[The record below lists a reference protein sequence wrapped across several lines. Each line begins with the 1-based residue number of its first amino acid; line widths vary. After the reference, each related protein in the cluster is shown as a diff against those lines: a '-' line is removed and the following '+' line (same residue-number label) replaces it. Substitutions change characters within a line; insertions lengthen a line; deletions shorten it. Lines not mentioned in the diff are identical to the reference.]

1 MGIKGLWKEVQP
13 VCRAGHISQF
23 RGLRVGVDTY
33 CWLHRAVISC
43 AAELALGKPCDKY
56 LTFMMN
62 RVDLLLRYGV
72 TPVLIFDGDA
82 MPMKQGTD
90 ADRKA
95 RRSQANEEGRR
106 LLEQGA
112 IDEAHRML
120 EKSLDV
126 TTEIAFTVLQIMQDR
141 GIECIVAPY
150 EADAQLG
157 YLSKEGYIHAVISE
171 DSDLIVYHCGTLL
184 AKMDSSGSCD
194 CLYVRDLPNIPLLN
208 QLSYESFVVGC
219 IMSGCDYLPSLPN
232 VGIKTAFKLIGTAK
246 SIPLLMEALRTQHGF
261 SQRELAPYEEA
272 LHKAFYCFAHHLV
285 YDPVRKQVVPFR
297 PFPIAVSHQEELIG
311 AGWDSDLAV
320 SVCRDC
326 AVDPIAK
333 QPYTKHHQANVDMYM
348 RRVKGGQTSLT
359 TFRGFEEKR
368 SAKIVLGMA
377 AAASSSSATRR
388 LADSPGMRE
397 PRGEQ
402 LGMQFIG
409 AQNSNARN
417 PNRRQLVVSK
427 YFHGG
432 RAAVI
437 SDSDDDDSAPPTP
450 NLETHATDNGLD
462 SSTQCSTAVSTAASP
477 ALFTVPSPLPLLV
490 ADDEVHGAGSFTGG
504 SPPLQEP
511 IAVPPSVVVARGC
524 PYGYPQCGQS
534 HSIFLKCFEGRG
546 WSKGADGLSPTS
558 TQQDSD
564 GVTTRP
570 GKREREDVLTK
581 PFVPAASDVIAL
593 RRVLG
598 APTQTSNLHTPQTPG
613 LSDSSSAPNTI
624 TNGIGAAAM
633 KKLRFMPPKVMTTPP
648 PSTATSTTGSSAGV
662 SDSTKA
668 AAALFEQF
676 TFRR

>member
-95 RRSQANEEGRR
+95 RRAQANEEGRR

-141 GIECIVAPY
+141 GIECIVSPY

-157 YLSKEGYIHAVISE
+157 YLIKEGYIHAVISE
-171 DSDLIVYHCGTLL
+171 DSDLIVYHTGTLL

-232 VGIKTAFKLIGTAK
+232 VGIKTAFRLVASAK

-297 PFPIAVSHQEELIG
+297 PFPIAVAHQEALIG
-311 AGWDSDLAV
+311 AQWDAELAV
-320 SVCRDC
+320 AVCRDC
-326 AVDPIAK
+326 TVDPIAK
-333 QPYTKHHQANVDMYM
+333 KPYTHHHQANVDMYM
-348 RRVKGGQTSLT
+348 KRVKGGQTSLT
-359 TFRGFEEKR
+359 TFRGFEDKR
-368 SAKIVLGMA
+368 AAKIVLGMA
-377 AAASSSSATRR
+377 AAEASSASRR
-388 LADSPGMRE
+388 LADSPGMRG
-397 PRGEQ
+397 PRGDQGE
-402 LGMQFIG
+402 MQFIG
-409 AQNSNARN
+409 GGNGGAPLAARHT
-417 PNRRQLVVSK
+417 NRRQLVVSK
-427 YFHGG
+427 YFHAG
-432 RAAVI
+432 RADVI
-437 SDSDDDDSAPPTP
+437 SESDEEDVADGASRYVPVALDDGGD
-450 NLETHATDNGLD
+450 D
-462 SSTQCSTAVSTAASP
+462 TQCSTVAGSAAASP
-477 ALFTVPSPLPLLV
+477 ALFTVPSPLPILV
-490 ADDEVHGAGSFTGG
+490 EATAAAPTTGG
-504 SPPLQEP
+504 SPPLDAGLSQSQT
-511 IAVPPSVVVARGC
+511 ATSRGC

-534 HSIFLKCFEGRG
+534 HSIFFKCFDGRG
-546 WSKGADGLSPTS
+546 WSKNGDGHSPTS
-558 TQQDSD
+558 TQPESSS
-564 GVTTRP
+564 RP
-570 GKREREDVLTK
+570 CKRERDDD
-581 PFVPAASDVIAL
+581 ASQRAPSARAIIPTSDLATL
-593 RRVLG
+593 RKVLG
-598 APTQTSNLHTPQTPG
+598 APTGRP
-613 LSDSSSAPNTI
+613 SSPAPPERSAPTT
-624 TNGIGAAAM
+624 TNGFGSDGMKRLRFVPPKPIGTPTIAAAA
-633 KKLRFMPPKVMTTPP
+633 
-648 PSTATSTTGSSAGV
+648 PSTSGV
-662 SDSTKA
+662 SASTKA

-676 TFRR
+676 AFRQ